1 MEGRQPVVVNDASLR
16 AGAGLQSE
24 GALCRSEGASQRSVG
39 ALQDYAKALVEDYAK
54 ALVEDYAKA
63 LVEIKT
69 FTCQL
74 TLLLFTSV
82 YSNHC
87 LVYIQCI
94 SKNIQCIHVNVSF
107 CFLYI
112 YNVTGAD
119 NHLSR

>member
-39 ALQDYAKALVEDYAK
+39 ALQDYAK